1 MPIWLR
7 NFTFNKL
14 KADLEPQEE
23 EPVKTNTHIRRPET
37 PAHYTTKASTK

>member
-23 EPVKTNTHIRRPET
+23 APVKTSNVIHRPET